1 MSEFSES
8 LHLRSDDVNDVA
20 TLLGAAK
27 VAGYVFP
34 ASKSWVS
41 FVYDGDEPPARE
53 RFDRLIA
60 ANRGL
65 LVHWDYAEEHGC
77 NVTLYEGAKRAG
89 RLKVSFESRR
99 TVFDRA
105 AFVDK
110 RALTPASAERIERWI
125 AHAVPAYTAG
135 EALGLEH
142 YRLLS
147 FELVKKSRAR
157 LVDAGLPHVKNA
169 LDQTESSYETAIEID
184 SSGRLVEH
192 EPPLALD
199 EGGETETN
207 RWDVLAKSVLR
218 KWVEAGSIELE
229 AEESLTALADALSD
243 VLAEEPSPDVIEAF
257 LLDRPEVA
265 EVFASGAELVRSAR
279 AR

>member
-8 LHLRSDDVNDVA
+8 IHLRSDDVNDVA

-34 ASKSWVS
+34 ASKGWVS

-53 RFDRLIA
+53 RFDRIIA

-65 LVHWDYAEEHGC
+65 LVHWDYAEDHGC

-89 RLKVSFESRR
+89 RLRVSFESRR
-99 TVFDRA
+99 AVFDRP

-110 RALTPASAERIERWI
+110 GVLTPPAAERIERWV

-135 EALGLEH
+135 EALGLQH
-142 YRLLS
+142 FRWLS
-147 FELVKKSRAR
+147 FKRVKKSRGAR
-157 LVDAGLPHVKNA
+157 GEQAPHAKNA
-169 LDQTESSYETAIEID
+169 LDQAESAYEAAIEID

-192 EPPLALD
+192 EPPLALE
-199 EGGETETN
+199 EGTEAN
-207 RWDVLAKSVLR
+207 RWEVLAKTVLR

-229 AEESLTALADALSD
+229 PDESLTSLADALSD
-243 VLAEEPSPDVIEAF
+243 VLAEEPSPDVIEEF